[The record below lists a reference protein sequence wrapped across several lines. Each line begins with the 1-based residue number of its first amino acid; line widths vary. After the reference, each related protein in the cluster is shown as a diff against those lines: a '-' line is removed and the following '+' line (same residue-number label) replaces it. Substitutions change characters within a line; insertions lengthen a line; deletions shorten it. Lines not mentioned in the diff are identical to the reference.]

1 MAPEGTVLRTLRPRP
16 PPPPLRQTAPSI
28 GSGSPESSKDNAD
41 VAPDDDARASL
52 DAAKEPN
59 PNLPYH
65 RFFAEV
71 TDTDPRPGR
80 KTSKFVNEQ
89 LAVIT
94 TPDRTLVA
102 EKTITNL
109 PLIKRATRAVA
120 RSRPESAA
128 PTQNLGKA
136 RRYEETLDA
145 AWGGRVWLPPP
156 LFSRIRPGKVGRAET
171 KLSINSLSYMATLAR
186 LCREADIDVRTW
198 YDEGGLLREAAVLC
212 HGQPI
217 RWTQA
222 VPKRAVQLL
231 RERGGAISSA
241 SQDQNRQST
250 ANDEVARHAAAAA
263 AAADHSSDDESLGST
278 SMNLA
283 TTPLRQVYSSPLY
296 GPNQVSVIHHE
307 YNRAST
313 VSSMQDRDYDD
324 DFSNFDTD
332 DDEPPFTNIGN
343 DGDSV
348 EAVMEVADA
357 ADAVQDDDA
366 ESAAEANHVVGDSPV
381 GHPSEEA
388 NIPILENLPIA
399 FKTLPKAVNQ
409 LSNRDRLTDDSIQVL
424 QLVLINSMVP
434 ESRILVVDPLYLQP
448 AGRLPAR
455 LPSTLQSRRKD
466 RIVTV
471 IHQRRLQHWILL
483 DICFADR
490 YVRSY
495 DSISSSGASP
505 DVKEAVVPWL
515 SMHVPGPDFSFS
527 TPRCPQQ
534 DDDTSCGAF
543 ALLGMQHLLAG
554 NLTLADLDVKSGKHA
569 REILLRTALSKPPI
583 HTKVPHWLAQVGT
596 GLPPLQTQSP
606 ATVPRPPQRDSDTFA
621 NPNQCLKSVP
631 NGYLDRGLDA
641 ESGAATTPTRRISLR
656 RRRSQHSGSGDEES
670 SPLRKRCRLEV
681 NEYQPDLASFVRTAP
696 TLDRR
701 ARLDAL
707 MKEIA
712 ALEEPS
718 PSEQESEKDIHRF
731 RVDLEAARARSVGAA
746 EALGTLTK
754 ALSNERTLQAEA
766 ESSYKQ
772 MAKWAESVLQASS
785 QITQR
790 GAEHSDTTSCR
801 DAFQKTKEAH
811 QLFVENSICR
821 AKMEVDAA
829 DKKVQEA
836 EDAVAE
842 QRQVVVTA
850 EQDVIDGETL
860 LGNAELS
867 LRNYQDYK
875 KLRGALAA

>member
-1 MAPEGTVLRTLRPRP
+1 MAPEGTVLRTLRPRR
-16 PPPPLRQTAPSI
+16 PPPLRQTIPSI
-28 GSGSPESSKDNAD
+28 GSGSPESSKDSAD
-41 VAPDDDARASL
+41 IATDDDARASL

-71 TDTDPRPGR
+71 TDTNPRPGR
-80 KTSKFVNEQ
+80 KTSKLVNEQ
-89 LAVIT
+89 LAAIT

-102 EKTITNL
+102 EKTISNL

-120 RSRPESAA
+120 DSRPESAV

-136 RRYEETLDA
+136 RRYEETLDT
-145 AWGGRVWLPPP
+145 AWGGRAWLPPP
-156 LFSRIRPGKVGRAET
+156 LFSRIRSGKVGRAET

-212 HGQPI
+212 H
-217 RWTQA
+217 
-222 VPKRAVQLL
+222 
-231 RERGGAISSA
+231 
-241 SQDQNRQST
+241 
-250 ANDEVARHAAAAA
+250 
-263 AAADHSSDDESLGST
+263 
-278 SMNLA
+278 A

-296 GPNQVSVIHHE
+296 GPNQVSTIHHE
-307 YNRAST
+307 YIRAST
-313 VSSMQDRDYDD
+313 VSPMQDRDYDD

-348 EAVMEVADA
+348 ESVMDV

-366 ESAAEANHVVGDSPV
+366 ESGAEANHVVGDSPV
-381 GHPSEEA
+381 GNPSEEA

-424 QLVLINSMVP
+424 QLVLLNSMVP
-434 ESRILVVDPLYLQP
+434 EPRILVVDPLYLQP

-471 IHQRRLQHWILL
+471 VHQGRLQHWTLL

-515 SMHVPGPDFSFS
+515 SLHVPGPDFSFS

-569 REILLRTALSKPPI
+569 REILLRTALANPPI
-583 HTKVPHWLAQVGT
+583 DSKVPHWLVQVST
-596 GLPPLQTQSP
+596 GLPPPQTQSP
-606 ATVPRPPQRDSDTFA
+606 ATVPRPPQRDSDTLA

-631 NGYLDRGLDA
+631 TGYLGRGLDA
-641 ESGAATTPTRRISLR
+641 ESGAATTPTLKISLR
-656 RRRSQHSGSGDEES
+656 RRRSQHSGSGEEES
-670 SPLRKRCRLEV
+670 SPLRKRCRLEG
-681 NEYQPDLASFVRTAP
+681 NEYQPDLATFVRTAP
-696 TLDRR
+696 ALDRR
-701 ARLDAL
+701 AKLDAL
-707 MKEIA
+707 MKEIS

-718 PSEQESEKDIHRF
+718 PSEQESEKDIHRC

-746 EALGTLTK
+746 EALGALTK
-754 ALSNERTLQAEA
+754 ALSNERTSQAES
-766 ESSYKQ
+766 ESSYEQ
-772 MAKWAESVLQASS
+772 MAKWAENVLQASS

-829 DKKVQEA
+829 NKKVKEA

-842 QRQVVVTA
+842 QRQVVVRA
-850 EQDVIDGETL
+850 EQGVIDAETL

-875 KLRGALAA
+875 KLRGALPA

>member
-1 MAPEGTVLRTLRPRP
+1 MAPEGTVLRTLRPRTT
-16 PPPPLRQTAPSI
+16 PPPLRQTI
-28 GSGSPESSKDNAD
+28 GSGSPECSKDNAN

-52 DAAKEPN
+52 DAAKGPN

-65 RFFAEV
+65 RFFAGV

-89 LAVIT
+89 LAAIT

-102 EKTITNL
+102 EKTIANL

-120 RSRPESAA
+120 RSRPESAV

-145 AWGGRVWLPPP
+145 AWGGRAWLPPP
-156 LFSRIRPGKVGRAET
+156 LFSRIRPGKIGRAET
-171 KLSINSLSYMATLAR
+171 KLLINSLSYMATLAR

-217 RWTQA
+217 RWTKA

-231 RERGGAISSA
+231 RERGGAIPSA

-263 AAADHSSDDESLGST
+263 ADHSSDDESLGST

-283 TTPLRQVYSSPLY
+283 TNPLGQVYSSPLY

-307 YNRAST
+307 YIRAST
-313 VSSMQDRDYDD
+313 VSSMQDCDYDD

-332 DDEPPFTNIGN
+332 DDEPPFANIGN

-348 EAVMEVADA
+348 ESVMEV

-381 GHPSEEA
+381 GNSSEEA

-424 QLVLINSMVP
+424 QLVLLNSMVP
-434 ESRILVVDPLYLQP
+434 EPRILVVDPLYLQP

-471 IHQRRLQHWILL
+471 VHQRRLQHWILL

-515 SMHVPGPDFSFS
+515 SLH
-527 TPRCPQQ
+527 RCPQQ

-569 REILLRTALSKPPI
+569 RETLLRTALAKPPI
-583 HTKVPHWLAQVGT
+583 HSKVPHCLVQVST
-596 GLPPLQTQSP
+596 GLPPPQTQSP
-606 ATVPRPPQRDSDTFA
+606 ATVPRPPQ
-621 NPNQCLKSVP
+621 P
-631 NGYLDRGLDA
+631 
-641 ESGAATTPTRRISLR
+641 
-656 RRRSQHSGSGDEES
+656 
-670 SPLRKRCRLEV
+670 
-681 NEYQPDLASFVRTAP
+681 
-696 TLDRR
+696 
-701 ARLDAL
+701 
-707 MKEIA
+707 
-712 ALEEPS
+712 
-718 PSEQESEKDIHRF
+718 
-731 RVDLEAARARSVGAA
+731 RARSVGAA

-766 ESSYKQ
+766 ESSYKK
-772 MAKWAESVLQASS
+772 MEKWAESVLQASS

-850 EQDVIDGETL
+850 EQGVIDAETL

-875 KLRGALAA
+875 KLQGALAA

>member
-1 MAPEGTVLRTLRPRP
+1 MSTAYFLLRAYGAPEGTVLRTLRPRP
-16 PPPPLRQTAPSI
+16 PPPPQTIPFI
-28 GSGSPESSKDNAD
+28 GSGSSESSKDDGD

-89 LAVIT
+89 LAAIT

-102 EKTITNL
+102 EKTIANL

-120 RSRPESAA
+120 RSRPDSAA

-145 AWGGRVWLPPP
+145 AWGGRAWLPPP
-156 LFSRIRPGKVGRAET
+156 LFSRIRSGKVGRAET

-198 YDEGGLLREAAVLC
+198 YDEGGLLREAAMLC

-217 RWTQA
+217 RWTKA

-241 SQDQNRQST
+241 SQDQNREST
-250 ANDEVARHAAAAA
+250 ANDEVARHAAAA

-296 GPNQVSVIHHE
+296 GPNQVPVIHH
-307 YNRAST
+307 
-313 VSSMQDRDYDD
+313 D
-324 DFSNFDTD
+324 NFDTD

-343 DGDSV
+343 DGDCV
-348 EAVMEVADA
+348 ESVMEVAG
-357 ADAVQDDDA
+357 AVQDDDA

-381 GHPSEEA
+381 ANPSEEA

-409 LSNRDRLTDDSIQVL
+409 LSNRDRLTDDCIQVL
-424 QLVLINSMVP
+424 QLVLLNSMVP
-434 ESRILVVDPLYLQP
+434 EPRILVVDPLYLQP

-471 IHQRRLQHWILL
+471 VHQRRLQHWILL

-515 SMHVPGPDFSFS
+515 SLHVPGPDFSFS

-569 REILLRTALSKPPI
+569 REILLRTALAKPPI
-583 HTKVPHWLAQVGT
+583 HSKVPHWLVQVIT
-596 GLPPLQTQSP
+596 GLPPPQTQSP

-631 NGYLDRGLDA
+631 NGYLDWGLDA
-641 ESGAATTPTRRISLR
+641 KSGAATTPTLKIGLR
-656 RRRSQHSGSGDEES
+656 RRRSQYRGSGDEES
-670 SPLRKRCRLEV
+670 IPLRKRCKLEV
-681 NEYQPDLASFVRTAP
+681 NKYQPDSASLVRTAP
-696 TLDRR
+696 ALDRR
-701 ARLDAL
+701 AKLDAL

-731 RVDLEAARARSVGAA
+731 RVDLEAARSRSVGAA

-772 MAKWAESVLQASS
+772 IANEVPSTA
-785 QITQR
+785 
-790 GAEHSDTTSCR
+790 TSCR

-811 QLFVENSICR
+811 QLLVENSICR

-829 DKKVQEA
+829 NKKVQEA

-850 EQDVIDGETL
+850 EQGVIDAETL

-875 KLRGALAA
+875 KLRGALSA

>member
-1 MAPEGTVLRTLRPRP
+1 MAPEGTVLRTLRPRR
-16 PPPPLRQTAPSI
+16 PPPPLRQTIPSI
-28 GSGSPESSKDNAD
+28 GSGSPESSKDSAD
-41 VAPDDDARASL
+41 IATDDDARASL

-71 TDTDPRPGR
+71 TDTNPRPGR
-80 KTSKFVNEQ
+80 KTSKLVNEQ
-89 LAVIT
+89 LAAIT

-102 EKTITNL
+102 EKTIANL

-120 RSRPESAA
+120 DSRHESAV

-145 AWGGRVWLPPP
+145 AWGGRAWLPPP
-156 LFSRIRPGKVGRAET
+156 LFSRIRPGKIGRTET

-212 HGQPI
+212 H
-217 RWTQA
+217 
-222 VPKRAVQLL
+222 
-231 RERGGAISSA
+231 
-241 SQDQNRQST
+241 
-250 ANDEVARHAAAAA
+250 
-263 AAADHSSDDESLGST
+263 
-278 SMNLA
+278 A

-307 YNRAST
+307 YIRAST

-324 DFSNFDTD
+324 DSSNFDTD

-343 DGDSV
+343 DGESV
-348 EAVMEVADA
+348 ESVMEV

-381 GHPSEEA
+381 GNPSEEA

-399 FKTLPKAVNQ
+399 FKTLPKAVDQ

-424 QLVLINSMVP
+424 QLVLLNSMVP
-434 ESRILVVDPLYLQP
+434 EPRILVVDPLYLQP

-471 IHQRRLQHWILL
+471 VHQRRLQHWTLL

-515 SMHVPGPDFSFS
+515 SLHVPGPDFSFS
-527 TPRCPQQ
+527 TP

-569 REILLRTALSKPPI
+569 REILLRTALAKPPI
-583 HTKVPHWLAQVGT
+583 HSKVPHWLVQVST
-596 GLPPLQTQSP
+596 GLSPTQTQSP
-606 ATVPRPPQRDSDTFA
+606 AT
-621 NPNQCLKSVP
+621 
-631 NGYLDRGLDA
+631 A
-641 ESGAATTPTRRISLR
+641 ES
-656 RRRSQHSGSGDEES
+656 
-670 SPLRKRCRLEV
+670 
-681 NEYQPDLASFVRTAP
+681 
-696 TLDRR
+696 
-701 ARLDAL
+701 
-707 MKEIA
+707 
-712 ALEEPS
+712 
-718 PSEQESEKDIHRF
+718 
-731 RVDLEAARARSVGAA
+731 
-746 EALGTLTK
+746 
-754 ALSNERTLQAEA
+754 
-766 ESSYKQ
+766 ESSYEQ
-772 MAKWAESVLQASS
+772 MAKWAENVLQASS

-790 GAEHSDTTSCR
+790 GAEHRDTTSCR

-829 DKKVQEA
+829 KKKVQEA

-842 QRQVVVTA
+842 QRQVVITA
-850 EQDVIDGETL
+850 EQDVIDAETL

>member
-1 MAPEGTVLRTLRPRP
+1 MAPEGTVLRTLRPRR
-16 PPPPLRQTAPSI
+16 PPPPLRQTIPSI
-28 GSGSPESSKDNAD
+28 GSGSPESSKHSAD
-41 VAPDDDARASL
+41 IATDDDARASL

-71 TDTDPRPGR
+71 TDTNPRPGR
-80 KTSKFVNEQ
+80 KTSKLVNEQ
-89 LAVIT
+89 LAAIT

-102 EKTITNL
+102 EKTIANL

-120 RSRPESAA
+120 DSRPESAV

-145 AWGGRVWLPPP
+145 AWGGRAWLPPP
-156 LFSRIRPGKVGRAET
+156 LFSRIRPGKIGRTET

-217 RWTQA
+217 RWTKA
-222 VPKRAVQLL
+222 VPKRAVKLFH
-231 RERGGAISSA
+231 ERGGAISSA
-241 SQDQNRQST
+241 SQDQSREST
-250 ANDEVARHAAAAA
+250 ANDEVARHAEA

-307 YNRAST
+307 YIRAST

-324 DFSNFDTD
+324 DSSNFDTD

-343 DGDSV
+343 DGESV
-348 EAVMEVADA
+348 ESVMEV

-381 GHPSEEA
+381 GNPSEEA

-399 FKTLPKAVNQ
+399 FKTLPKAVDQ

-424 QLVLINSMVP
+424 QLVLLNSMVP
-434 ESRILVVDPLYLQP
+434 EPRILVVDPLYLQP

-471 IHQRRLQHWILL
+471 VHQRRLQHWTLL
-483 DICFADR
+483 DTCFADR

-515 SMHVPGPDFSFS
+515 SLHVPGPDFSFS

-569 REILLRTALSKPPI
+569 REILLRTALAKPPI
-583 HTKVPHWLAQVGT
+583 HSKVPHWLVQVST
-596 GLPPLQTQSP
+596 GLSPPQTQSP
-606 ATVPRPPQRDSDTFA
+606 ATVPRPPQRDSDTLA

-631 NGYLDRGLDA
+631 TGYLGRGLDA
-641 ESGAATTPTRRISLR
+641 ESGAATTPTLKISLR

-670 SPLRKRCRLEV
+670 SPLRKRCRLKG
-681 NEYQPDLASFVRTAP
+681 NEYPPNLATFVRTAP
-696 TLDRR
+696 ALDRR
-701 ARLDAL
+701 AKLDAL

-718 PSEQESEKDIHRF
+718 PSEQESEKDIHRC

-746 EALGTLTK
+746 EALGALTK
-754 ALSNERTLQAEA
+754 ALSNERTSQAES
-766 ESSYKQ
+766 ESSYEQ
-772 MAKWAESVLQASS
+772 MAKWAENVLQASS

-790 GAEHSDTTSCR
+790 GAEHRDTTSCR

-829 DKKVQEA
+829 NKKVQEA

-842 QRQVVVTA
+842 QRQVVITA
-850 EQDVIDGETL
+850 EQGVIDAETL

>member
-1 MAPEGTVLRTLRPRP
+1 MAPEGTVLRTLRPRR
-16 PPPPLRQTAPSI
+16 PPPLRQTIPSI
-28 GSGSPESSKDNAD
+28 GSGSPESSKDSAD
-41 VAPDDDARASL
+41 IATDDDARASL

-71 TDTDPRPGR
+71 TDTNPRPGR
-80 KTSKFVNEQ
+80 KTSKLVNEQ
-89 LAVIT
+89 LAAIT

-102 EKTITNL
+102 EKTISNL

-120 RSRPESAA
+120 DSRPESAV

-136 RRYEETLDA
+136 RRYEETLDT
-145 AWGGRVWLPPP
+145 AWGGRAWLPPP
-156 LFSRIRPGKVGRAET
+156 LFSRIRSGKVGQAET

-217 RWTQA
+217 RWTKE

-231 RERGGAISSA
+231 RERGGATSSA
-241 SQDQNRQST
+241 SQDQNREST
-250 ANDEVARHAAAAA
+250 ANDEVARHAAA

-296 GPNQVSVIHHE
+296 GPKQVSVIHHE
-307 YNRAST
+307 YIRAST
-313 VSSMQDRDYDD
+313 VSPMQDRDYDD

-332 DDEPPFTNIGN
+332 DDEPPFTDIGN

-348 EAVMEVADA
+348 ESVMEV

-381 GHPSEEA
+381 GNPSEEA

-424 QLVLINSMVP
+424 QLVLLNSMVP
-434 ESRILVVDPLYLQP
+434 EPRILVVDPLYLQP
-448 AGRLPAR
+448 AGRLPAH

-471 IHQRRLQHWILL
+471 VHQGRLQHWTLL

-505 DVKEAVVPWL
+505 DVKEA
-515 SMHVPGPDFSFS
+515 
-527 TPRCPQQ
+527 

-569 REILLRTALSKPPI
+569 REILLRTALAKPPI
-583 HTKVPHWLAQVGT
+583 HSKVPHWLVQVST
-596 GLPPLQTQSP
+596 GLPPPQTQSP
-606 ATVPRPPQRDSDTFA
+606 ATVPRPPQRDSDTLA
-621 NPNQCLKSVP
+621 NPNQCLKSVTT
-631 NGYLDRGLDA
+631 GYLGRGLDD
-641 ESGAATTPTRRISLR
+641 ESGAATTPTLKTSLR

-670 SPLRKRCRLEV
+670 SPLRKRCRLKG
-681 NEYQPDLASFVRTAP
+681 NEYQPDLATFVRTAP
-696 TLDRR
+696 ALDRR
-701 ARLDAL
+701 AKLDAL
-707 MKEIA
+707 MKEIS

-718 PSEQESEKDIHRF
+718 PSEQESEKDIHRC

-746 EALGTLTK
+746 EALGALTK
-754 ALSNERTLQAEA
+754 ALSNERTSQAES
-766 ESSYKQ
+766 ESSYEQ
-772 MAKWAESVLQASS
+772 MAKWAENVLQASS

-829 DKKVQEA
+829 NKKVQET

-842 QRQVVVTA
+842 QRQVVVRA
-850 EQDVIDGETL
+850 EQGVIDAETL

-875 KLRGALAA
+875 KLRGALPA

>member
-1 MAPEGTVLRTLRPRP
+1 MAPEGTVLRTLRPRR
-16 PPPPLRQTAPSI
+16 PPPPLRQTIPSI
-28 GSGSPESSKDNAD
+28 GSGSPESSKDSAD
-41 VAPDDDARASL
+41 IATDDDARASL

-65 RFFAEV
+65 RLFAEV
-71 TDTDPRPGR
+71 TDTNPRPGR
-80 KTSKFVNEQ
+80 KTSKLVNEQ
-89 LAVIT
+89 LAAIT

-102 EKTITNL
+102 EKTIANL

-120 RSRPESAA
+120 DSRPESVV

-145 AWGGRVWLPPP
+145 AWGGRAWLPPP
-156 LFSRIRPGKVGRAET
+156 LFSRIRPGKIGRTET

-212 HGQPI
+212 H
-217 RWTQA
+217 
-222 VPKRAVQLL
+222 
-231 RERGGAISSA
+231 
-241 SQDQNRQST
+241 
-250 ANDEVARHAAAAA
+250 
-263 AAADHSSDDESLGST
+263 
-278 SMNLA
+278 A

-307 YNRAST
+307 YIRAST

-324 DFSNFDTD
+324 DSSNFDTD

-343 DGDSV
+343 DGESV
-348 EAVMEVADA
+348 ESVMEV

-381 GHPSEEA
+381 GNPSEEA

-399 FKTLPKAVNQ
+399 FKTLPKAVDQ

-424 QLVLINSMVP
+424 QLVLLNSMVP
-434 ESRILVVDPLYLQP
+434 EPRILVVDPLYLQP

-471 IHQRRLQHWILL
+471 VHQRRLQHWTLL

-515 SMHVPGPDFSFS
+515 SLHVPGPDFSFS
-527 TPRCPQQ
+527 TP

-543 ALLGMQHLLAG
+543 ALLGMQQLLAG

-569 REILLRTALSKPPI
+569 REILLRTALAKPPI
-583 HTKVPHWLAQVGT
+583 HSKVPHWRVQVST
-596 GLPPLQTQSP
+596 GLSPSQTQSP
-606 ATVPRPPQRDSDTFA
+606 ATVPRPPQRDSDTLA

-631 NGYLDRGLDA
+631 TEYLGRRLDA
-641 ESGAATTPTRRISLR
+641 DSGATTTPTLKISLR

-670 SPLRKRCRLEV
+670 SPLRKRCRSKG
-681 NEYQPDLASFVRTAP
+681 NEYPPNLATFVRTAP
-696 TLDRR
+696 ALDRR
-701 ARLDAL
+701 AKLDAL

-718 PSEQESEKDIHRF
+718 PSEQESEKDIHRC

-746 EALGTLTK
+746 EALGALTK
-754 ALSNERTLQAEA
+754 ALSNERTSQAES
-766 ESSYKQ
+766 ESSYEQ
-772 MAKWAESVLQASS
+772 MAKWAENVLQASS

-790 GAEHSDTTSCR
+790 GAEHSDTTSCQ

-829 DKKVQEA
+829 NKKVQEA

-842 QRQVVVTA
+842 QRQVVVRA
-850 EQDVIDGETL
+850 EKGVIDAETL
-860 LGNAELS
+860 LSNAELS

>member
-16 PPPPLRQTAPSI
+16 PPPPLRQTTPSI
-28 GSGSPESSKDNAD
+28 GSGSPECSKDNAN

-52 DAAKEPN
+52 DAAKGPN

-65 RFFAEV
+65 RFFAGV

-89 LAVIT
+89 LAAIT

-102 EKTITNL
+102 EKTIANL

-120 RSRPESAA
+120 RSRPESAV

-145 AWGGRVWLPPP
+145 AWGGRAWLPPP
-156 LFSRIRPGKVGRAET
+156 LFSRIRPGKIGRAET
-171 KLSINSLSYMATLAR
+171 KLLINSLSYMATLAR

-217 RWTQA
+217 RWTKA

-231 RERGGAISSA
+231 RERGGAIPSA

-263 AAADHSSDDESLGST
+263 ADHSSDDESLGST

-283 TTPLRQVYSSPLY
+283 TNPLGQVYSSPLY

-307 YNRAST
+307 YIRAST
-313 VSSMQDRDYDD
+313 VSSMQDCDY
-324 DFSNFDTD
+324 D
-332 DDEPPFTNIGN
+332 DDEPPFANIGN

-348 EAVMEVADA
+348 ESVMEV

-381 GHPSEEA
+381 GNSSEEA

-424 QLVLINSMVP
+424 QLVLLNSMVP
-434 ESRILVVDPLYLQP
+434 EPRILVVDPLYLQP

-471 IHQRRLQHWILL
+471 VHQRRLQHWILL

-515 SMHVPGPDFSFS
+515 SLHVPGPDFSFS
-527 TPRCPQQ
+527 TPLSPCRL
-534 DDDTSCGAF
+534 
-543 ALLGMQHLLAG
+543 LLGFAANDATEMP
-554 NLTLADLDVKSGKHA
+554 S
-569 REILLRTALSKPPI
+569 
-583 HTKVPHWLAQVGT
+583 T
-596 GLPPLQTQSP
+596 G
-606 ATVPRPPQRDSDTFA
+606 
-621 NPNQCLKSVP
+621 
-631 NGYLDRGLDA
+631 
-641 ESGAATTPTRRISLR
+641 
-656 RRRSQHSGSGDEES
+656 
-670 SPLRKRCRLEV
+670 
-681 NEYQPDLASFVRTAP
+681 
-696 TLDRR
+696 
-701 ARLDAL
+701 
-707 MKEIA
+707 
-712 ALEEPS
+712 
-718 PSEQESEKDIHRF
+718 
-731 RVDLEAARARSVGAA
+731 
-746 EALGTLTK
+746 
-754 ALSNERTLQAEA
+754 
-766 ESSYKQ
+766 
-772 MAKWAESVLQASS
+772 
-785 QITQR
+785 
-790 GAEHSDTTSCR
+790 
-801 DAFQKTKEAH
+801 
-811 QLFVENSICR
+811 
-821 AKMEVDAA
+821 
-829 DKKVQEA
+829 
-836 EDAVAE
+836 
-842 QRQVVVTA
+842 
-850 EQDVIDGETL
+850 
-860 LGNAELS
+860 
-867 LRNYQDYK
+867 
-875 KLRGALAA
+875 